1 MSNNQIITESFVRK
15 IPLHDD
21 MKLSKEFIDDL
32 LIILNKIIKGF
43 ILTTFEIVLNSSKS
57 NKSKSKKDSE
67 TKKTIKKCL
76 KDAKI
81 DDISKDQI
89 LKIFDD
95 VTSKNQSSISES
107 DARKIV
113 LTYIPIESNRITKHI
128 ISNMN
133 NLFNAMEI
141 DEKRKNKYDVNISR
155 LNTSFKKI
163 ASTALHI
170 DNKILIAFIEAIEF
184 IAEEI
189 IEESSGFALYNNKVI
204 IKSKHLNDAINDYD
218 EMKYLFE
225 KK

>member
-15 IPLHDD
+15 LYYNDD

-76 KDAKI
+76 KDAKV

-95 VTSKNQSSISES
+95 VTSKNNSSISES
-107 DARKIV
+107 DAIKIV
-113 LTYIPIESNRITKHI
+113 QKYIPIESNHITKHI
-128 ISNMN
+128 ISNMK

-155 LNTSFKKI
+155 LNANFKKI
-163 ASTALHI
+163 ASTALYI
-170 DNKILIAFIEAIEF
+170 DNKILIAFIEAIAF

-189 IEESSGFALYNNKVI
+189 IDESSDFAYNNNKVI
-204 IKSKHLNDAINDYD
+204 IKSKHLNDAINNYT
-218 EMKYLFE
+218 EMKFLFE
-225 KK
+225 KN

>member
-1 MSNNQIITESFVRK
+1 MSNNQIITESFIRK
-15 IPLHDD
+15 VHYNTD

-32 LIILNKIIKGF
+32 LIILNKIIKGL
-43 ILTTFEIVLNSSKS
+43 ILTTFEIVLDSSKS
-57 NKSKSKKDSE
+57 NKSKSKKNSE

-76 KDAKI
+76 NDAKI

-95 VTSKNQSSISES
+95 VTSKNISSISES
-107 DARKIV
+107 DAIKIV
-113 LTYIPIESNRITKHI
+113 QKYMPKECDRITKHV
-128 ISNMN
+128 ISNMKN
-133 NLFNAMEI
+133 IFNAMEI

-163 ASTALHI
+163 SSTELYI

-189 IEESSGFALYNNKVI
+189 IEESSSFASYNNKVI
-204 IKSKHLNDAINDYD
+204 IKSKHLNDAINDYT
-218 EMKYLFE
+218 EMKFLFD
-225 KK
+225 K

>member
-15 IPLHDD
+15 LYYNDD

-76 KDAKI
+76 KDAKV

-95 VTSKNQSSISES
+95 VTSKNNSSISES
-107 DARKIV
+107 DAIKIV
-113 LTYIPIESNRITKHI
+113 QKYIPIESNHITKHI
-128 ISNMN
+128 ISNMK

-155 LNTSFKKI
+155 LNANFKKI
-163 ASTALHI
+163 ASTALYI
-170 DNKILIAFIEAIEF
+170 DNKILIAFIEAIVF

-189 IEESSGFALYNNKVI
+189 IQESSDFAYNNNKVI
-204 IKSKHLNDAINDYD
+204 IKSKHLNDAINNYT
-218 EMKYLFE
+218 EMKFLFE
-225 KK
+225 KN